1 MGCVQQAVLEFDEE
15 VRAPWRPRLVA
26 VAPVGE
32 SDHGVGERTLRAH
45 PSRPNPSRVGACR
58 PREGAPYPP
67 SGAGRRAVAGTDGRS
82 GRPVARA
89 GSDPRP
95 AGARPARARVRLTRR
110 ARRFAL
116 VLAVAAGVA
125 LGSWLGSFFGSGSG
139 GDLRLAGVTS
149 VVVQPGD
156 TLWSIAVPAAGDG
169 DVRAEVA
176 AIRRLNGLSSA
187 RLVPGQTLRL
197 P

>member
-26 VAPVGE
+26 AVGAPSGE
-32 SDHGVGERTLRAH
+32 DVPDTVLPAYAARRHS
-45 PSRPNPSRVGACR
+45 SRVGACR
-58 PREGAPYPP
+58 PSEGAIDRV
-67 SGAGRRAVAGTDGRS
+67 SGAGVRGAGAVGEGS
-82 GRPVARA
+82 GRLVARP
-89 GSDPRP
+89 GS
-95 AGARPARARVRLTRR
+95 GARPAGRRPRRSRLRLTRR
-110 ARRFAL
+110 ARRLGL
-116 VLAVAAGVA
+116 VLALAAGVA
-125 LGSWLGSFFGSGSG
+125 LGSWVGSLIGGAGG

-156 TLWSIAVPAAGDG
+156 TLWSIAAPIAGDG

-176 AIRRLNGLSSA
+176 EIRRLNGLSSA
-187 RLVPGQTLRL
+187 RLVPGQTLQL

>member
-26 VAPVGE
+26 VPAVDASSGDGVPEPAPQ
-32 SDHGVGERTLRAH
+32 AY
-45 PSRPNPSRVGACR
+45 PSRRNPSRVGACR
-58 PREGAPYPP
+58 PQERAASPAP
-67 SGAGRRAVAGTDGRS
+67 AIGRRAAVG
-82 GRPVARA
+82 ARGEA
-89 GSDPRP
+89 GSPASGPRP
-95 AGARPARARVRLTRR
+95 TGGRPARSRVRLTRR

-116 VLAVAAGVA
+116 VLALAAGVA
-125 LGSWLGSFFGSGSG
+125 LGSWLSSFFGSHGG
-139 GDLRLAGVTS
+139 GDLRLAGVSS

-156 TLWSIAVPAAGDG
+156 TLWSIAAPAAGDG

-187 RLVPGQTLRL
+187 RLVPGQTLQL